1 MAWFILA
8 YFDYNSAKEKNAS
21 LNTQITAYSYIEEVE
36 KANLIAKADYDWMSS
51 AVKLTESNNN
61 GLKSLIEELERRM
74 PSEIRVLSFN
84 ALPDRIS
91 LNITVSN
98 KEAVADII
106 KRMREINNVIVT
118 NVSTISETKGK
129 DDRVEVNFSLDVIY
143 INTDAGRAAEDAVKA
158 EDRTATGAE
167 SADTAASEGAVT
179 GAESTDT
186 TASEGAVTGTEGSDN
201 TATDNAAS
209 DTEASGGASSATE
222 SGKGE

>member
-1 MAWFILA
+1 
-8 YFDYNSAKEKNAS
+8 
-21 LNTQITAYSYIEEVE
+21 
-36 KANLIAKADYDWMSS
+36 
-51 AVKLTESNNN
+51 
-61 GLKSLIEELERRM
+61 M

-143 INTDAGRAAEDAVKA
+143 INTDAGKAAEDAVKA
-158 EDRTATGAE
+158 EDSAAAGAE
-167 SADTAASEGAVT
+167 STDTTASEGAVT

-201 TATDNAAS
+201 TATDNVPS
-209 DTEASGGASSATE
+209 DTEASDSASSGTE

>member
-1 MAWFILA
+1 M
-8 YFDYNSAKEKNAS
+8 
-21 LNTQITAYSYIEEVE
+21 
-36 KANLIAKADYDWMSS
+36 
-51 AVKLTESNNN
+51 
-61 GLKSLIEELERRM
+61 
-74 PSEIRVLSFN
+74 LSFN

-143 INTDAGRAAEDAVKA
+143 INTDAGKAAEDAVKA
-158 EDRTATGAE
+158 EDSEATGVE
-167 SADTAASEGAVT
+167 STDNAASEGAVT
-179 GAESTDT
+179 GTAGSDT
-186 TASEGAVTGTEGSDN
+186 TASEGAVTEAEGMDN
-201 TATDNAAS
+201 TATGKKTS
-209 DTEASGGASSATE
+209 DTEASGGTSSATE